1 MRPECP
7 RQLARRSRSHRL
19 SLELVEVPSAGV
31 ASTSSAIYSPRV
43 ESFIR
48 CGLRWPLEATVGAPS
63 QRPRPWPFP
72 RRAQPRPAQPRP
84 AQPRP
89 AQPRPAQPRPAQP
102 GPTVPSAGIRC

>member
-48 CGLRWPLEATVGAPS
+48 CGRWRPRSAHRLNAPARGSSRAAPS
-63 QRPRPWPFP
+63 
-72 RRAQPRPAQPRP
+72 
-84 AQPRP
+84 
-89 AQPRPAQPRPAQP
+89 P
-102 GPTVPSAGIRC
+102 GPPSPSPSPGPGPPSLGPPSLPQGFDVKKLLNLHLIYV